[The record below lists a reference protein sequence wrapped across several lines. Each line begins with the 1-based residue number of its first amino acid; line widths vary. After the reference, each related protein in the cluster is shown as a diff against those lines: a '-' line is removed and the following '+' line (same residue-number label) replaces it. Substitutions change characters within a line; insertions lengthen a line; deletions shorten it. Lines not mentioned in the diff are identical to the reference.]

1 MKTGPKWRVY
11 GVHEAALML
20 AYLSREA
27 GWRKTEPTNPK
38 VSPQRRR
45 QLLARG
51 QEMAKRPRGHHDSQ
65 HPQASRLPA
74 LGPTRGAAR

>member
-11 GVHEAALML
+11 GVEEAALML

-27 GWRKTEPTNPK
+27 GWRRTEPRNSK

-45 QLLARG
+45 QLLARAR
-51 QEMAKRPRGHHDSQ
+51 EMAADIKARP
-65 HPQASRLPA
+65 
-74 LGPTRGAAR
+74 